1 MFDIENYLFVYRE
14 CVYFYIDYLFIVI
27 LYFICIL
34 VVCFYIYIYVF
45 LFIKIM
51 FNDFII

>member
-34 VVCFYIYIYVF
+34 VYIYVF
-45 LFIKIM
+45 FYLLK
-51 FNDFII
+51 

>member
-34 VVCFYIYIYVF
+34 VYIY
-45 LFIKIM
+45 M
-51 FNDFII
+51 FFYLLK